1 MQSDPP
7 EKQAVK
13 LQPRHTGFYPVIDM
27 YVFREFMI
35 PFSVLLMAFVIMFL
49 IGDVF
54 NDLEDFLS
62 NKAPMHLVISY
73 FTLKIPGN
81 VRFILP
87 ISVLLSCMYTMANF
101 GKHMEVTAMRSS
113 GVSLMRC
120 GASIFAVGFMVTCML
135 FYFNEKL
142 IPYTE
147 REAVMIIERVAKGDK
162 YVEKRYRM
170 LTYRSPDKERTW
182 LFRSFD
188 KSGNHKEVTMKK
200 HRDDGT
206 LDWDINADVASYTP
220 KGWVFTNATVTAYSK
235 DGLMPKSP
243 QQFPTYSLPLKEAP
257 DNPRDVANAVKEP
270 EELPSWVILELL
282 FKTENM
288 ADRCRDVYMTLL
300 FRRLAFPWACVL
312 AVFLG
317 IPLATK
323 NERSGIFMAIIT
335 AFVVIVVY
343 QVTTEI
349 FVILGKQG
357 ILWPPI
363 AGMAPTLAFFVYGW
377 YNVTRRI

>member
-1 MQSDPP
+1 MHSEPT
-7 EKQAVK
+7 EKKAVK
-13 LQPRHTGFYPVIDM
+13 LQQRHTGFYPVIDM
-27 YVFREFMI
+27 YVFREFII
-35 PFSVLLMAFVIMFL
+35 PFTILLMAFVIMFL

-62 NKAPMHLVISY
+62 NKAPIHVIITY

-81 VRFILP
+81 IRFILP
-87 ISVLLSCMYTMANF
+87 ISVLLACMFTMANF

-120 GASIFAVGFMVTCML
+120 GASIFAVGFAVTCML

-147 REAVMIIERVAKGDK
+147 REAVMTLERVAKGDS
-162 YVEKRYRM
+162 YVEKRYKM
-170 LTYRSPDKERTW
+170 LTFRSPDKERTW
-182 LFRSFD
+182 LFKSFD
-188 KSGNHKEVTMKK
+188 RKGNHQEVTMKK
-200 HRDDGT
+200 HRSDGT
-206 LDWDINADVASYTP
+206 LDWDIDADVACYTP
-220 KGWVFTNATVTAYSK
+220 KGWVFTNAIITSYSK
-235 DGLMPKSP
+235 DGLLPKSP
-243 QQFPTYSLPLKEAP
+243 RKYDTYTLPLKEAP
-257 DNPRDVANAVKEP
+257 DNPRDIANAVKEP
-270 EELPSWVILELL
+270 EELPSWVIIELL
-282 FKTENM
+282 MKTENM
-288 ADRCRDVYMTLL
+288 AERCYDVYATLL
-300 FRRLAFPWACVL
+300 FRRLAFPWSCVL

-335 AFVVIVVY
+335 AFLVIIAY

-357 ILWPPI
+357 VLWPPI
-363 AGMAPTLAFFVYGW
+363 AGLTPTIAFFIYGW
-377 YNVTRRI
+377 YNVVKRI